1 MSSFL
6 RYGENTSF
14 GAVPMTERCKVMTM
28 NEKECC
34 ERIREIKKFVRY
46 PDGAKMYSMI
56 F

>member
-1 MSSFL
+1 
-6 RYGENTSF
+6 
-14 GAVPMTERCKVMTM
+14 MTERCKVMTM